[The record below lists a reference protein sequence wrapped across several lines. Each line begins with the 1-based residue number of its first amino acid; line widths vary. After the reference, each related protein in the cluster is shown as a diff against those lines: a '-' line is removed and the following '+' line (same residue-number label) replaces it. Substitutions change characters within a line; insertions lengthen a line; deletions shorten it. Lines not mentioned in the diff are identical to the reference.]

1 MIEGRDYAIAATL
14 GARGRQEDC
23 SGLNDRPPPS
33 REGSPGLLA
42 VVADGMGGAPAGDQ
56 ASEIVV
62 NAFLSGYGRTNLP
75 SAAER
80 LVFALEHA
88 NETLGETIRANSAEL
103 TGERGESPGCTLIAS
118 LFFADRYFWLSI
130 GDSLILR
137 YRGGKL
143 ERINPLHV
151 YAFELDELVRRNE
164 ISREEADTHP
174 DRLALTSAVLG
185 DGVEKFDFGEEHLLA
200 NDILLLSTDGI
211 DTLGEDELAGIC
223 LSNENDAREIANAI
237 IHRIETID
245 KERQD
250 NATVFVVRR
259 GAYESDEADTEVVR
273 LS

>member
-1 MIEGRDYAIAATL
+1 MIEGRDYAVAATV
-14 GARGRQEDC
+14 GARSRQEDS
-23 SGLNDRPPPS
+23 SGLNVQPPPS

-42 VVADGMGGAPAGDQ
+42 VVADGMGGAPAGDR

-62 NAFLSGYGRTNLP
+62 GAFLAGYGLASQA

-88 NETLGETIRANSAEL
+88 NQTLGETIRANSAEL
-103 TGERGESPGCTLIAS
+103 IGEFGESPGSTLIAS

-151 YAFELDELVRRNE
+151 YAFELAELVRRKE
-164 ISREEADTHP
+164 ISAAEADSHP

-185 DGVEKFDFGEEHLLA
+185 DSIEKFDLGEENLLA

-211 DTLGEDELAGIC
+211 DTLGEEELAEIC
-223 LSNENDAREIANAI
+223 LSNESDANEIANAN
-237 IHRIETID
+237 IHRIETIE

-273 LS
+273 LR